1 METRELAYFA
11 AVAEE
16 LHFGRAAARLGI
28 AQPPLSR
35 AIQKLER
42 RLGVTLFDRS
52 GRRVALTPAGEVL
65 AREAA
70 KALDAVAAAEH
81 RTRRAGRTEPR
92 LVVALKPGGD
102 GALLPDILA
111 AYQSCPDALP
121 VEVVLCGVAERAQL
135 LRDGTADVAFLHHP
149 WEDMTGF
156 DTEPLLVEG
165 GVAVVPARHPLAARP
180 FVHLADLDADP
191 TPRWP
196 DPRTP
201 NPGAS
206 RRHASEPHASGPHGS
221 GPHGSGPQAASTS
234 RGGSESHVAAGLRAG
249 DAAQIMQLVA
259 LGRLIAVVPE
269 SAKEQVR
276 RDLVC
281 VPVVDAAPTTV
292 VLAWPEQTRSSAL
305 AAFVRT
311 AADIATASIAG
322 AGAAV
327 AGTDIAGT
335 DVPGSGATGADVV
348 TAAVADAGVA
358 GAVVMDA
365 DVATAAVAA
374 EVVAV
379 GDVARRTVVEPGDR
393 VIDHGLSPVSGDR
406 PWACVTRGM
415 PSGGSAR

>member
-16 LHFGRAAARLGI
+16 LHFGRAAERLGI

-42 RLGVTLFDRS
+42 RLGVLLFDRS

-70 KALDAVAAAEH
+70 KALDAMAAAEH
-81 RTRRAGRTEPR
+81 RTRRAGLTEPR

-111 AYQSCPDALP
+111 AYQECPDALP
-121 VEVVLCGVAERAQL
+121 VEVVLCGVAERARL
-135 LRDGTADVAFLHHP
+135 LRDGTADVAFLHSP
-149 WEDMTGF
+149 WEDLTGF

-180 FVHLADLDADP
+180 FVHLADLDAEP

-196 DPRTP
+196 DPRTSEASV
-201 NPGAS
+201 AS
-206 RRHASEPHASGPHGS
+206 RSAGGFEPHVAS
-221 GPHGSGPQAASTS
+221 
-234 RGGSESHVAAGLRAG
+234 GLRAG
-249 DAAQIMQLVA
+249 DAAQLMQLVA

-269 SAKEQVR
+269 SVREQVR
-276 RDLVC
+276 RDLAC

-292 VLAWPEQTRSSAL
+292 VLAWPEQTRSPAL

-311 AADIATASIAG
+311 AAD
-322 AGAAV
+322 V
-327 AGTDIAGT
+327 A
-335 DVPGSGATGADVV
+335 
-348 TAAVADAGVA
+348 A
-358 GAVVMDA
+358 GAV
-365 DVATAAVAA
+365 TRRPAVA
-374 EVVAV
+374 
-379 GDVARRTVVEPGDR
+379 PG
-393 VIDHGLSPVSGDR
+393 
-406 PWACVTRGM
+406 TR
-415 PSGGSAR
+415 

>member
-11 AVAEE
+11 AVADE

-121 VEVVLCGVAERAQL
+121 VEVVLCGVAERARL

-165 GVAVVPARHPLAARP
+165 GVAVVPARHPLAGRP

-206 RRHASEPHASGPHGS
+206 GRHASGPHVS
-221 GPHGSGPQAASTS
+221 GPHVPGPQVSGRQVASKS
-234 RGGSESHVAAGLRAG
+234 LGGSEPHVAAGLRAG

-281 VPVVDAAPTTV
+281 IPVVDAAPTTV
-292 VLAWPEQTRSSAL
+292 VLAWPEQTRSPAL

-311 AADIATASIAG
+311 AADIANIGATAGVAAG
-322 AGAAV
+322 DV
-327 AGTDIAGT
+327 AGM
-335 DVPGSGATGADVV
+335 DVAGADV
-348 TAAVADAGVA
+348 AGVA
-358 GAVVMDA
+358 GAGVADT

-374 EVVAV
+374 
-379 GDVARRTVVEPGDR
+379 GDMARRPATEPGDR
-393 VIDHGLSPVSGDR
+393 VINHGR
-406 PWACVTRGM
+406 A
-415 PSGGSAR
+415 

>member
-111 AYQSCPDALP
+111 AYQSRPDALP
-121 VEVVLCGVAERAQL
+121 VEVLLCGVAERTRL

-149 WEDMTGF
+149 REDMTGF

-165 GVAVVPARHPLAARP
+165 SVAVVPARHPLAGRP

-191 TPRWP
+191 TSRWP

-201 NPGAS
+201 DPG
-206 RRHASEPHASGPHGS
+206 ASEPHVSGPHVS
-221 GPHGSGPQAASTS
+221 GPHLPGPHVSGPHVSGPQVSGRQVASKPL
-234 RGGSESHVAAGLRAG
+234 GGSEPHVAAGLRAG
-249 DAAQIMQLVA
+249 DAAQIMQLIA

-281 VPVVDAAPTTV
+281 IPVVDAAPTTV
-292 VLAWPEQTRSSAL
+292 VLAWPEQTRSPAL

-311 AADIATASIAG
+311 AADIVANTA
-322 AGAAV
+322 
-327 AGTDIAGT
+327 
-335 DVPGSGATGADVV
+335 P
-348 TAAVADAGVA
+348 AGVA
-358 GAVVMDA
+358 A
-365 DVATAAVAA
+365 
-374 EVVAV
+374 
-379 GDVARRTVVEPGDR
+379 GDVARWLAAEPGDQ
-393 VIDHGLSPVSGDR
+393 VIDHGL
-406 PWACVTRGM
+406 A
-415 PSGGSAR
+415 